1 MDKKLMRGSHVIA
14 EAATLAGCRF
24 YAGYPITPQNELPE
38 YMSGRF
44 AKLKDATFI
53 QAESELAAIN
63 MLMGASMTGVRVMTS
78 SSSPGI
84 SLKQEGISYM
94 AGMELPVVIANIM
107 RGGPGLGNIAPSQQD
122 YFQAT
127 RGGGHGGY
135 RTIVL
140 APHSGQELV
149 TLTMKAFD
157 LADTYRM
164 PVVLLG
170 DGLIGQ
176 MMEPVT
182 FPAPVDP
189 ATLPGKEWTLSG
201 AKGRDSRLIA
211 SLFLDPV
218 KMEQH
223 NWKLARKYETICQRE
238 TAHEPYLLDD
248 ATLAVV
254 AFGTAARI
262 AKGAVNRARKEGI
275 KAGLFRPIT
284 LWPFSETELK
294 TLAKR
299 IKHILVFEM
308 NLGQM
313 LEDVRLSVGTEA
325 AIHFHGRPGGII
337 STPQEIAD
345 VIIKL
350 AYRHKLD

>member
-1 MDKKLMRGSHVIA
+1 MRGSHVIA

-63 MLMGASMTGVRVMTS
+63 ILMGASMTGARVMTS

-94 AGMELPVVIANIM
+94 AGMELPAVIVNIM

-140 APHSGQELV
+140 APYSGQELV

-182 FPAPVDP
+182 FPEPVDP
-189 ATLPGKEWTLSG
+189 ATLPKKEWTLSG
-201 AKGRDSRLIA
+201 AKDRDSRLIA

-238 TAHEPYLLDD
+238 TAYEPYLLDD

-262 AKGAVNRARKEGI
+262 AKGAINRARKAGI

-284 LWPFSETELK
+284 LWPFPETELK
-294 TLAKR
+294 TLAGKV
-299 IKHILVFEM
+299 KHILVFEM

-325 AIHFHGRPGGII
+325 AIHFHGRPGGIV

-350 AYRHKLD
+350 SYRHELD

>member
-1 MDKKLMRGSHVIA
+1 MRGSHVIA
-14 EAATLAGCRF
+14 EAAVRAGCRF

-38 YMSGRF
+38 YMSSRLAG
-44 AKLKDATFI
+44 LEDATFI

-63 MLMGASMTGVRVMTS
+63 MVMGASMTGIRAMTS

-84 SLKQEGISYM
+84 SLKQEGISYI
-94 AGMELPVVIANIM
+94 AGMELPAVIANIM

-140 APHSGQELV
+140 APYSGQELV

-157 LADTYRM
+157 LADTYRT
-164 PVVLLG
+164 PVILLG
-170 DGLIGQ
+170 DGLMGQ

-182 FPAPVDP
+182 FPDPIDP
-189 ATLPGKEWTLSG
+189 ASLPGKEWVLSG
-201 AKGRDSRLIA
+201 AQGRDNKLIA
-211 SLFLDPV
+211 SLLLDPV

-223 NWKLARKYETICQRE
+223 NWKLARKYDAICQ
-238 TAHEPYLLDD
+238 HEADYESYLLED
-248 ATLAVV
+248 AELAVV
-254 AFGTAARI
+254 AFGTGARI
-262 AKGAVNRARKEGI
+262 AKGAINRVRKTGI
-275 KAGLFRPIT
+275 QAGLFRPIT
-284 LWPFSETELK
+284 LWPFPEKALRALTTS
-294 TLAKR
+294 

-313 LEDVRLSVGTEA
+313 VEDVKISVGEKA
-325 AIHFHGRPGGII
+325 QVHFHGRPGGVI
-337 STPQEIAD
+337 STPIEIAE
-345 VIIKL
+345 VITKL
-350 AYRHKLD
+350 AHRSGSP